1 MYQKPQANEYPAYF
15 SAYVHLVPDGELLEL
30 LNEQLKATVN
40 AVNDVTERQSQFR
53 YAPNK
58 WTVKEVIGHMADT
71 ERIMGYRILC
81 IARGETAPL
90 PGFDD
95 NLYVQNGSFNQL
107 SMQELLDNFSTVRQS
122 TIVLLK
128 SLDAA
133 AWLRKG
139 NANGFEITVRAIA
152 SIIAGHELHHRQ
164 ILLERYFN
172 SSDYPAR

>member
-1 MYQKPQANEYPAYF
+1 MYQKPYANEYPAYF
-15 SAYVHLVPDGELLEL
+15 SAYVNLVPEGEMILL
-30 LNEQLKATVN
+30 LNEQLKETVN
-40 AVNDVTERQSQFR
+40 AIKDVTERQGQFQ
-53 YAPNK
+53 YESNK

-81 IARGETAPL
+81 IARGETSPL

-107 SMQELLDNFSTVRQS
+107 SMQELLDNFSIVRQS

-128 SLDAA
+128 SLDPA

-139 NANGFEITVRAIA
+139 NANGSEITVRAIA
-152 SIIAGHELHHRQ
+152 SVIAGHELHHRN
-164 ILLERYFN
+164 ILHERYFM
-172 SSDYPAR
+172 SSEFPSN